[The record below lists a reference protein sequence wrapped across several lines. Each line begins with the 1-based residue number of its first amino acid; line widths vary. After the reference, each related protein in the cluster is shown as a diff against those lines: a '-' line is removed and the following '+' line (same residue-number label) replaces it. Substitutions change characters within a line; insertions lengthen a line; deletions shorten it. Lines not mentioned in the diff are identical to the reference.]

1 MVTRRN
7 QSTPFMPYSVGL
19 PFPSTVTE
27 EDLRRIREEEGL
39 RADERIAPSPFVRTY
54 TPPPY
59 MQRNGEMPGAGK
71 SGFDDDKKEEKTVIE
86 SRLDILREIRQDPV
100 HREWYRKLV
109 EQKTTND
116 GTVYRQYQYSLGGP
130 SEEDFNKKIESQ
142 LEITGKGGGAKRE
155 YIPMYR
161 HFVVQP
167 GQESNIGLDAQGQIS
182 SRNHEIAVKEPAW
195 ENNIP
200 LVSLNNEHFFFGS
213 PISGDIGKVGSDLSE
228 EPPQNWLIEEF
239 AKADRVISSKEII
252 GSQGMDVG
260 KVTGYEWTI
269 EGDDAPES
277 KDIEMEER
285 NLNDIIEKYN
295 LTPGVEPNTYM
306 DSDGNSYLADE
317 LLAGVIP
324 TGQAEVSEMA
334 DKGKGVDGRGAVA
347 RGDEIVGVE
356 PAEGLKG
363 FTLDKFLTDIGFA
376 VPKDATGRT
385 VPMDRFTSLPGFP
398 AELLAPENLYIKITS
413 RSDQVDPET
422 GERFSTY
429 VTNFEPNPAIEAAL
443 QLYGDRVKT
452 LTNLQ
457 GSADDILAAQINATR
472 GMAGP
477 ADGLT
482 PQQLENLER
491 QTSTIAASGGRLAS
505 EITRDA
511 EGAIKDISYNLTP
524 LGRQELAQEA
534 IRATGGLSGGYY
546 QPVIDEETGIPVTDP
561 TTGEIIQQF
570 VPGFNP
576 TELATQRAL
585 EERGGFEVSEVLAQI
600 QAQNVPAIFQ
610 AQLESQRQARE
621 ANLAR
626 QQQSIQQLAQIYQN
640 PAALAGLVASGG
652 NPLLAQLQAQA
663 QGQGQGVQ
671 GSIPLNQAGT
681 GPLGANQ
688 LYQNIFNT
696 LGLVPKQPGEQ
707 QDQQTNVLAP
717 PLNNVE
723 PQVTTDDE
731 LRRVQN
737 EMRTDMQRGYVRV
750 IDPNTGQPIEI
761 RPAREGG
768 SPQTEL
774 ITDAYGNERTVVVP
788 GSYFETRVPG
798 TDQTQNR
805 FIRNDQLGTYSI
817 DASQYTQLS
826 QDPFFKGPPIEDIG
840 YNPEDI
846 ESASVM
852 VQAPPPPIEAK
863 VPVPTASP
871 LDNITEQQLSRMS
884 EYEKLALTGR
894 AASYGMFP
902 EDITKAAE
910 QRTPAPPGS
919 PSFRG
924 YLAPSPIGRQSVTGG
939 GFSPSYR
946 G

>member
-39 RADERIAPSPFVRTY
+39 RADENIVSGPNYSYDIPEQKRRERRELLKQEEERAAKAKKDK
-54 TPPPY
+54 
-59 MQRNGEMPGAGK
+59 EEEGK
-71 SGFDDDKKEEKTVIE
+71 SVEDT
-86 SRLDILREIRQDPV
+86 RLDMIKKIRQDPV
-100 HREWYRKLV
+100 HREWYRRLV
-109 EQKTTND
+109 EQKVLPD
-116 GTVYRQYQYSLGGP
+116 GTIYRQYQYSLGGP
-130 SEEDFNKKIESQ
+130 DETQFEEKKEVGSRRFAPGAWSNQYRYFIVKPGEEDYLFGTDKEGRV
-142 LEITGKGGGAKRE
+142 T
-155 YIPMYR
+155 
-161 HFVVQP
+161 
-167 GQESNIGLDAQGQIS
+167 D
-182 SRNHEIAVKEPAW
+182 RNNEVAVKEPAW

-200 LVSLNNEHFFFGS
+200 LVSLNNEHFYFSDPVVSDFR
-213 PISGDIGKVGSDLSE
+213 KVGSNLSK
-228 EPPQNWLIEEF
+228 EPPQNWLIQEF
-239 AKADRVISSKEII
+239 ARENRTIDYRDFKWEITTGDVDPKSAYAESGTQKVDRLV
-252 GSQGMDVG
+252 
-260 KVTGYEWTI
+260 
-269 EGDDAPES
+269 
-277 KDIEMEER
+277 
-285 NLNDIIEKYN
+285 EKYG

-306 DSDGNSYLADE
+306 DKDGNSYLADE

-334 DKGKGVDGRGAVA
+334 DKGKGVDEGVDGRGAVA

-413 RSDQVDPET
+413 SQDALDEQ
-422 GERFSTY
+422 GNIIGKQY
-429 VTNFEPNPAIEAAL
+429 VTSFEPNPAIEAAL

-546 QPVIDEETGIPVTDP
+546 QPVIDKETGIPVTDP
-561 TTGEIIQQF
+561 TTGEIIQEF
-570 VPGFNP
+570 VPGFTP

-585 EERGGFEVSEVLAQI
+585 EERGGFEVQEVLAQI

-610 AQLESQRQARE
+610 AQLELQRQARE

-652 NPLLAQLQAQA
+652 SPLLAQLQAQA

-671 GSIPLNQAGT
+671 GSTPLNQAGT
-681 GPLGANQ
+681 GPLGVNQ

-696 LGLVPKQPGEQ
+696 LGLQPGEQ
-707 QDQQTNVLAP
+707 QDLQTNVPAP

-731 LRRVQN
+731 LRRVQD

-788 GSYFETRVPG
+788 GSYFEVRIPG

-826 QDPFFKGPPIEDIG
+826 QDPFFKGPPIENIG

-846 ESASVM
+846 ERASVM
-852 VQAPPPPIEAK
+852 AQPPTPIDSEIK
-863 VPVPTASP
+863 PVPTASP
-871 LDNITEQQLSRMS
+871 LDNITEQQLARMS
-884 EYEKLALTGR
+884 EYEKLALQGS
-894 AASYGMFP
+894 AATYGMFP

-910 QRTPAPPGS
+910 QRTPAPIGF
-919 PSFRG
+919 PSYRG

-939 GFSPSYR
+939 GLSPSYR